1 MSPEKRPRGRTIT
14 KSDLTERLRASTG
27 LSWAESGDLI
37 DVTLEIMKETLEAGE
52 NLKVSGFGSFLVRQ
66 KAARRG
72 RNPQTAERILI
83 ARRRVL
89 TFKPSLGLRAALN
102 GAEPAE

>member
-1 MSPEKRPRGRTIT
+1 MSPEKRARARTVT
-14 KSDLTERLRASTG
+14 KSDLTERLREGTG

-37 DVTLEIMKETLEAGE
+37 EATLEILKATLEDGHGV
-52 NLKVSGFGSFLVRQ
+52 KISGFGSFLVRQ

-83 ARRRVL
+83 SRRRVL
-89 TFKPSLGLRAALN
+89 TFKPSLGLRATLN
-102 GAEPAE
+102 GEPEGH